1 MFSACTCG
9 IRTNFFVRKWEF
21 LGLFSG
27 EVWEHHRHHPRRHH
41 LRRHHH
47 HHPRT
52 NLSRKTYPENAFE
65 SVGPLRLLSVL
76 SSILMYD
83 CLCLFVCLFVCL
95 WFFGWFSLVCCL
107 TFEFFLDVIAFVE
120 EILRRSRS
128 ASDRSAFINAVHL
141 PRLLSSRPTRPRLP
155 RLITH
160 TSQPGQF
167 SN

>member
-1 MFSACTCG
+1 MCISLETQEKEKNRGYFIRFYSFIMFSACTCG

-47 HHPRT
+47 RRHHPRT

-83 CLCLFVCLFVCL
+83 CLCLFVCLFVC
-95 WFFGWFSLVCCL
+95 GSLVGL
-107 TFEFFLDVIAFVE
+107 VWFVA
-120 EILRRSRS
+120 LLLSFSSMLSPSSSRS
-128 ASDRSAFINAVHL
+128 
-141 PRLLSSRPTRPRLP
+141 
-155 RLITH
+155 
-160 TSQPGQF
+160 
-167 SN
+167 